1 MNTAGPSPTMLENWL
16 CGCRARV
23 DDALDRWLPAV
34 DTLPGRLQE
43 SMRYSVCAGG
53 KRIRPALC
61 LMTAE
66 GYGLTGDGPL
76 RAAGAL
82 ELLHTYSLIHDDLPA
97 MDDDDLRRGRPTNHK
112 VFGEA
117 TAILAGDALLTLAFE
132 WMAGIADH
140 GIPAERAVLAVK
152 EFAVS
157 VGQAGMVGGQIL
169 DIDAEKKT
177 VTLEELRRI
186 HRLKTGALLAVSVKI
201 GGVLG
206 GACPG
211 ELLKLEAYGHRIGL
225 LFQIVDDILD
235 VDGAAA
241 DLGKTPGSDAR
252 LGKATYP
259 ALLGMDGARRE
270 AARAL
275 DDALDA
281 VNSLERPIPMLAE
294 LARWLYGRNL

>member
-1 MNTAGPSPTMLENWL
+1 MNAAEPLPAGLEDWL
-16 CGCRARV
+16 RACRGRV

-34 DTLPGRLQE
+34 DSLPGRLHE

-66 GYGLTGDGPL
+66 GFGLAGDGAL

-132 WMAGIADH
+132 WMARIADYSV
-140 GIPAERAVLAVK
+140 PAGRAVSAVK
-152 EFAVS
+152 AFAVAA
-157 VGQAGMVGGQIL
+157 GHAGMVGGQVL
-169 DIDAEKKT
+169 DIDAENRT
-177 VTLEELRRI
+177 VTLEELGRI
-186 HRLKTGALLAVSVKI
+186 HRLKTGALLTASVRI
-201 GGVLG
+201 GGILG
-206 GACPG
+206 GADPD
-211 ELLKLEAYGHRIGL
+211 EMRKLTEYGRQIGL

-235 VDGAAA
+235 VEGSVA

-259 ALLGMDGARRE
+259 ALLGMDGAKQE
-270 AARAL
+270 AARAR
-275 DDALDA
+275 DGALKA
-281 VNSLERPIPMLAE
+281 AHSLPRPISRLAE
-294 LARWLYGRNL
+294 LAEWLHGRKL